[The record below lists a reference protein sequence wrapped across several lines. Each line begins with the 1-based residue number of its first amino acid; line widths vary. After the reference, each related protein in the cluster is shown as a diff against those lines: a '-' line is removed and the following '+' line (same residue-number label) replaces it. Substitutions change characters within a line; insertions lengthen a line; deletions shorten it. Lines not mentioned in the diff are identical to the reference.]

1 MLYDRAAQLN
11 PLDGSTAYQAAQLVL
26 ASGNVEDAERRLRRV
41 VSAFPDQTG
50 AANDLAWILAERG
63 VDLELALALAERATA
78 AKPDANQ
85 LDTLGYVL
93 LKRGEFGTG
102 KTILATQFIC
112 NGILRYGEPGI
123 IVLLEQ
129 NMAHYKKDLKP
140 FKFDIDAL
148 QQSGKL
154 IIIDASM
161 SKMSTSGKL
170 ALAGDVRHLPSP
182 SEKFMTTKEVVDYLL
197 ATAEQIGAKRIV
209 VDNIPALDNLL
220 RRTRSTRDEVIYM
233 NYSLQAQDLTSVLIS
248 DTLKDRSDDIEN
260 YVTDGVIVL
269 EYNVTGPDTG
279 RHIYIKK
286 MRGTEHSENIHTLRF
301 KKGVGIEVLEE

>member
-1 MLYDRAAQLN
+1 MAGKEIDMEDTC
-11 PLDGSTAYQAAQLVL
+11 PTGIPGLDKIVGGGLPRGRT
-26 ASGNVEDAERRLRRV
+26 
-41 VSAFPDQTG
+41 
-50 AANDLAWILAERG
+50 IL
-63 VDLELALALAERATA
+63 L
-78 AKPDANQ
+78 
-85 LDTLGYVL
+85 
-93 LKRGEFGTG
+93 RGEFGTG

-129 NMAHYKKDLKP
+129 NFAHYKKDLRP

-154 IIIDASM
+154 VIIDASM

-170 ALAGDVRHLPSP
+170 ALADDVRHLPSP
-182 SEKFMTTKEVVDYLL
+182 QEKFMTTKEVVDYLL

-301 KKGVGIEVLEE
+301 KKGVGIEVLENE